1 MDPLGQSQ
9 VVPYVKGLASLGY
22 RMKLVSFEKPRIL
35 RDARRVSSLRQEL
48 AETGV
53 DWSPLRYHRRWSL
66 ASTSYDV
73 LHGIRLGLRTHKSS
87 GVSLIHARSYVA
99 GLMAREIAARASVP
113 WIFDMR
119 GFWVDERIGAGLWT
133 DGSPVVRLARSVERS
148 LLERAD
154 ALVHLTQQGARLASE
169 LAPGVTLPKA
179 SVIPTCVDLERFAP
193 ADNPEELRGRLGVAS
208 GPVIIYI
215 GSLSTWYLAELTL
228 RVGGEFVRRTGGS
241 FVVLTREVEYVQG
254 LAERLDV
261 HPLVES
267 VEYGRVSD
275 WIAMADVGLALV
287 RPDHA
292 KRASAPTKVGEYL
305 ACGLAVAATAGVGD
319 LSDHFEGS
327 GVAITVS
334 PSQEPERIV
343 DRVLE
348 ALETTDRVAKARA
361 LAETHYDLQTA
372 VEGFAALYRSLGV
385 EPHQVVA
392 RPKPMEA

>member
-22 RMKLVSFEKPRIL
+22 RMKLVSFEKPRSL
-35 RDARRVSSLRQEL
+35 RDARRVSSVRQEL
-48 AETGV
+48 AEAGV

-73 LHGIRLGLRTHKSS
+73 LQGIRLGLRIRKSS
-87 GVSLIHARSYVA
+87 GVRLIHARSYVA

-119 GFWVDERIGAGLWT
+119 GFWVDERNGAGLWT
-133 DGSPVVRLARSVERS
+133 DGSLVVRLARSVERS
-148 LLERAD
+148 LLERAN
-154 ALVHLTQQGARLASE
+154 ALVHLTQQGARLAPE
-169 LAPGVTLPKA
+169 LAAGVTLPKA
-179 SVIPTCVDLERFAP
+179 SVIPTCVDLGRFVP
-193 ADNPEELRGRLGVAS
+193 ADNPEELRDRLGVAS

-241 FVVLTREVEYVQG
+241 FVVLTQEVEYVRDLG
-254 LAERLDV
+254 ERLDV
-261 HPLVES
+261 HPLVDS
-267 VEYGRVSD
+267 VEYGRVPD

-319 LSDHFEGS
+319 LNDHFEGS
-327 GVAITVS
+327 DVAITVS
-334 PSQEPERIV
+334 PSEEPERIV

-385 EPHQVVA
+385 ET
-392 RPKPMEA
+392 RE

>member
-22 RMKLVSFEKPRIL
+22 PMKLVSFEKPGGL
-35 RDARRVSSLRQEL
+35 RDAKRVNSVRQDLEE
-48 AETGV
+48 AGV
-53 DWSPLRYHRRWSL
+53 EWSPLRYHRRWSL

-73 LHGIRLGLRTHKSS
+73 LQGIRVGLRIHRASDVK
-87 GVSLIHARSYVA
+87 LIHARSYVA
-99 GLMAREIAARASVP
+99 GLMAREIAARTSAP

-133 DGSPVVRLARSVERS
+133 DGSPVVRLARSLERS
-148 LLERAD
+148 LLAGAD
-154 ALVHLTQQGARLASE
+154 ALVHLTEQGARLAPE
-169 LAPGVTLPKA
+169 LAPGVTLPRA
-179 SVIPTCVDLERFAP
+179 SVIPTCVDLGRFVP
-193 ADNPEELRGRLGVAS
+193 VDDPEALRDRLGVAS

-241 FVVLTREVEYVQG
+241 FVVLTQEVEYVRD

-267 VEYGRVSD
+267 VEYGRVPD

-319 LSDHFEGS
+319 LNDHFEGS
-327 GVAITVS
+327 DVAITIS
-334 PSQEPERIV
+334 PSEEPERIV

-348 ALETTDRVAKARA
+348 ALETADRVAKARA
-361 LAETHYDLQTA
+361 LAQTHYDLKTA

-385 EPHQVVA
+385 EP
-392 RPKPMEA
+392 RE